1 MKTSISALS
10 ITLALAATISA
21 TPIGNGRSASP
32 HVDVTSEAASP
43 YPNVKARAATTTTTS
58 GRSVKYG
65 GVNIAGFEFSVDTS
79 GNRKVNGAQDVST
92 NGTLQ
97 MQHFVTDLGF
107 NAFRLP
113 VAWQYLVNNEIGGQ
127 LDPVAT
133 GKYDKLVQGCLSSGA
148 ALCIVDVHNYARW
161 NGGIVGQ
168 GGPTNDQF
176 ASLWLQLATKYG
188 SEPRIAFDI
197 INEPHNL
204 NITLWAATN
213 SAAVAAIRKTGSTN
227 MILLSGM
234 DFASAGAFPKNS
246 GPAML
251 GVKNPDGST
260 TGLIFNVHQYLD
272 SDYSGTN
279 PECTYN
285 NVDNFS
291 YLAKWLRLNK
301 RQAFITE
308 TGGGNTASCTTLLCQ
323 ELDGINANA
332 DVFVGVTVWSAGAFS
347 ANYMLST
354 VPVQQAGVWKDS
366 ALVNACIAPKL
377 GSK

>member
-1 MKTSISALS
+1 LVTRDTS
-10 ITLALAATISA
+10 
-21 TPIGNGRSASP
+21 
-32 HVDVTSEAASP
+32 
-43 YPNVKARAATTTTTS
+43 S
-58 GRSVKYG
+58 GRKVKYG

-79 GNRKVNGAQDVST
+79 GNRNVNGAQDISV

-97 MQHFVTDLGF
+97 MQHFVTDLGL

-113 VAWQYLVNNEIGGQ
+113 VAWQYLVNNVLGGP
-127 LDPVAT
+127 LDPAACA
-133 GKYDKLVQGCLSSGA
+133 KYDKLVQGCLSSGA

-176 ASLWLQLATKYG
+176 ALIWAQLAGKYG
-188 SEPRIAFDI
+188 AEPRIAFDI

-213 SAAVAAIRKTGSTN
+213 NAVVAAIRKTVSSN

-272 SDYSGTN
+272 ADYSGTN

-285 NVDNFS
+285 NVDAFN
-291 YLAKWLRLNK
+291 YLAKWLRTNN
-301 RQAFITE
+301 RQAFVTE
-308 TGGGNTASCTTLLCQ
+308 TGGGNTASCATLLCQ
-323 ELDGINANA
+323 ELDAINANS

-347 ANYMLST
+347 STYMLST
-354 VPVQQAGVWKDS
+354 VPVKQAGVWKDQS
-366 ALVNACIAPKL
+366 LVNACVKPKL
-377 GSK
+377 GTQ